1 MSNFW
6 DEQFPHDY
14 YDKNLLKGL
23 SINRGLQSNWHN
35 ITFLLAKKNIKTNGN
50 HLDYACGPG
59 SFIGLYLENNC
70 IGVDISK
77 KQIEYAKE
85 KYGDKGKFYEIND
98 FDFKQYKNYFDSITA
113 IGLLEYLDDEET
125 ILFLNQME
133 IILKPGGKLMLTTP
147 NYGLPMRLL
156 EKAMHILGP
165 IDYSSQHKNKHNFK
179 SLSKLMEMS
188 EFNFKI
194 SKFMNIGFVFSIVNI
209 DIGKSLNKLIEK
221 ITYRRFGF
229 LFLVNA
235 EKK

>member
-35 ITFLLAKKNIKTNGN
+35 ITFLLVKKNIKTNAN

-85 KYGDKGKFYEIND
+85 
-98 FDFKQYKNYFDSITA
+98 
-113 IGLLEYLDDEET
+113 
-125 ILFLNQME
+125 
-133 IILKPGGKLMLTTP
+133 
-147 NYGLPMRLL
+147 
-156 EKAMHILGP
+156 
-165 IDYSSQHKNKHNFK
+165 
-179 SLSKLMEMS
+179 
-188 EFNFKI
+188 
-194 SKFMNIGFVFSIVNI
+194 
-209 DIGKSLNKLIEK
+209 
-221 ITYRRFGF
+221 
-229 LFLVNA
+229 
-235 EKK
+235 